1 MFPQYCSM
9 AKRTARE
16 TRKAILKALSDG
28 KEHAYGDIERKAN
41 TNWES
46 VRNHCDELLLF
57 NAVTISKE
65 NKVKITKQ
73 GLELLK
79 KLK

>member
-1 MFPQYCSM
+1 MV
-9 AKRTARE
+9 KRTAKE
-16 TRKAILKALSDG
+16 TRKAILNALNDG

-41 TNWES
+41 TNWQT
-46 VRNHCDELLLF
+46 VRNHCDELMLF
-57 NAVTISKE
+57 NAVTISKD